1 MFDSDSRLT
10 LNNRR
15 PMLLANDY
23 IPRGASMLELAN
35 SELELADSSTGSNN
49 NAIRISMWVQV
60 LKEHEKFFPILRGA

>member
-1 MFDSDSRLT
+1 
-10 LNNRR
+10 
-15 PMLLANDY
+15 
-23 IPRGASMLELAN
+23 MLELAN